1 MTTALLLSGTGR
13 YADPWHPFEE
23 TSDAV
28 AGLLKARGLQVTTAD
43 DVDTALAGLRDP
55 GAWPDLLV
63 VNVGLPRD
71 GGTSPGT
78 AEASAGLD
86 AWLTGGRPLLG
97 LHSSSTSFV
106 ESEAWEAALGGRW
119 VRGVSMHPEY
129 GKANILL
136 EGSFPVGVPDFTV
149 DDERYSWLRT
159 SPDVVVHARHEH
171 EGHLHP
177 LMWSLQRPVRADA
190 GSGAGVA
197 RSFYDALGHDAASY
211 SSPEH
216 RELLVRAVDWLLA

>member
-1 MTTALLLSGTGR
+1 MLLSGSGR
-13 YADPWHPFEE
+13 YADPWHPFAE
-23 TSDAV
+23 TSAAV
-28 AGLLKARGLQVTTAD
+28 ASLLEEHGIAVETAD
-43 DVDTALAGLRDP
+43 DVDATLESFQDAS
-55 GAWPDLLV
+55 AWPDLLV

-78 AEASAGLD
+78 DAARAGLD
-86 AWLTGGRPLLG
+86 AWAASGRPLLA

-106 ESEAWEAALGGRW
+106 DSESWELVLGGRW
-119 VRGVSMHPEY
+119 VRGVSMHPPY
-129 GKANILL
+129 GDARVLL
-136 EGSFPVGVPDFTV
+136 EGSFPVGLSDFTL

-159 SPDVVVHARHEH
+159 SPAVAVHARHEY

-177 LMWSLQRPVRADA
+177 LMWSLERTVEQPA
-190 GSGAGVA
+190 GAGGA

-216 RELLVRAVDWLLA
+216 RELLRRAVDWLLN

>member
-13 YADPWHPFEE
+13 YSDPWHPFAE
-23 TSDAV
+23 TSAAV
-28 AGLLKARGLQVTTAD
+28 AGLLRDQGLTVDMAD
-43 DVDTALAGLRDP
+43 DVDTTLESFQDP
-55 GAWPDLLV
+55 VAWPDLLV

-71 GGTSPGT
+71 GGSSPGT
-78 AEASAGLD
+78 DAAHAGLD
-86 AWLTGGRPLLG
+86 AWVAGGKPLLS

-106 ESEAWEAALGGRW
+106 DSESWEKAIGGRW
-119 VRGVSMHPEY
+119 VRGASMHPEY
-129 GKANILL
+129 GAAHILL
-136 EGSFPVGVPDFTV
+136 DGSFPVGVPDFTV

-177 LMWSLQRPVRADA
+177 LIWSLERTVER
-190 GSGAGVA
+190 GAGTATA

-216 RELLVRAVDWLLA
+216 RELLTRAVNWLLEA